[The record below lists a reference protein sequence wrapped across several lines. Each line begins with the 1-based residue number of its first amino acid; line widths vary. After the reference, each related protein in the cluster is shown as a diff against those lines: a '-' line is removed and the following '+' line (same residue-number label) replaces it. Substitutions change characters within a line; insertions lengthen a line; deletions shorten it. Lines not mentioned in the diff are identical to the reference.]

1 MVGLG
6 ESVWLWDV
14 RLLTTLTSEVVG
26 TRLRRRGPSARGRG
40 AGVIRG
46 VLSNRRGPDAELRT
60 QPVRVVLAA
69 TAAGPGKGK
78 PPVRIFIGTEA
89 AQHRAERVLLWSIEQ
104 VRDKSRVYEI
114 HLMRDLVGFNR
125 RLWLT
130 GFTNYRFAIPHFAG
144 NQGRAIYNDVDQV
157 YLSDPAELF
166 DRDMGGHGFLA
177 IANGPRARGPVDTS
191 VMLIDCARMAPVW
204 TLDAAQH
211 GRKNALIRRA
221 LAVPGSWGRIEPAW
235 NARDREYAPGES
247 KLLHYTTLHLQP
259 WRPFPRQFVYQT
271 NPVGHVWHALE
282 RAADAVGY
290 LPFTPARPSDAF
302 GALLAS
308 LRAIRRDTANGAPIV
323 PAFADE
329 TAMLDAT
336 PARSLLEAVDAR
348 SIHSYRLAASAGHP
362 EPQQRILS
370 LASGRIVA
378 RQRSTLP
385 PAPDDRPGHAD
396 GILCRQFLEYLPE
409 DDVPWVLDRLFAA
422 ASGFVLAEV
431 PQGPETIAIA
441 DGTRLAA
448 PRRPRDWWRQQFE
461 TAGARH
467 PAVRW
472 HLTLRGIGRLGRP
485 LVEVH
490 QGGSPL
496 RQPPLVWVLGSDKPG
511 HTTQSIGLAE
521 ALGWP
526 YEVKQLRFR
535 SLVARLHTWLQA
547 PFGTLG
553 ASLVGLRRDRS
564 AALEPP
570 WPDLVIATGWRPA
583 RVALWIARQS
593 EGRTRVVG
601 LGRRAGQIA
610 DIVDVA
616 VTCAHFHLPPHPR
629 RVETLLPL
637 SPVTPARLA
646 AAGERWQGLFGA
658 LSPPRVVLL
667 VGGSNEFY
675 RLDAAGAMRMAA
687 AVKAFAEQAGG
698 VAVAVTSRRT
708 GRAVTAALRAALGAA
723 QVHEWQ
729 RGRTEN
735 PYLGYIALADAL
747 VVTGDSESMLGEAAA
762 TTKPLYVYGLPERR
776 FGLRRRLNDWAVA
789 RAFARPLN
797 RRGTIRPQQGLEYLF
812 ARAIAKGLLPPPR
825 DLRTLHKNLFQ
836 CGVARPFGPPFDAA
850 PRPPLHEAAAV
861 AGEIRRR
868 LGIAGPE
875 AAGEAADAPDESPT
889 PASRD
894 GRRR

>member
-1 MVGLG
+1 M
-6 ESVWLWDV
+6 
-14 RLLTTLTSEVVG
+14 
-26 TRLRRRGPSARGRG
+26 
-40 AGVIRG
+40 IRG
-46 VLSNRRGPDAELRT
+46 VLSNRRGPELRT
-60 QPVRVVLAA
+60 RPVRVVLAA
-69 TAAGPGKGK
+69 TAAGPGRGK
-78 PPVRIFIGTEA
+78 LPVRIFVGTEA

-104 VRDKSRVYEI
+104 VRDKSRIYEI
-114 HLMRDLVGFNR
+114 HLMRDLLGFNR

-144 NQGRAIYNDVDQV
+144 NQGRAIYNDVDQI
-157 YLSDPAELF
+157 YLADPAELF

-177 IANGPRARGPVDTS
+177 IANGPRARVPVDTS

-204 TLDAAQH
+204 TLAAAQR
-211 GRKNALIRRA
+211 GRKNALLRRA
-221 LAVPGSWGRIEPAW
+221 LAAPGSWGRIEPAW
-235 NARDREYAPGES
+235 NARDTEYAPGES

-271 NPVGHVWHALE
+271 NPVGHVWQALE
-282 RAADAVGY
+282 RAADAAGY
-290 LPFTPARPSDAF
+290 LPFTQARPSDAYGEF
-302 GALLAS
+302 LAS
-308 LRAIRRDTANGAPIV
+308 LHAAGRAGGERETIVSDFAN
-323 PAFADE
+323 E
-329 TAMLDAT
+329 TAMLDAV
-336 PARSLLEAVDAR
+336 PDKSLLAAVDAR
-348 SIHSYRLAASAGHP
+348 SIHSYRLAASADHS
-362 EPQQRILS
+362 EPQRRILS
-370 LASGRIVA
+370 LASGRSVA
-378 RQRSTLP
+378 CQRSTLP
-385 PAPDDRPGHAD
+385 PADDRTARVD
-396 GILCRQFLEYLPE
+396 GVLCRQFLEHLPE
-409 DDVPWVLDRLFAA
+409 DDVPWVLDKLFSA

-431 PQGPETIAIA
+431 PRGPESIALA
-441 DGTRLAA
+441 DGTRLTA
-448 PRRPRDWWRQQFE
+448 PRRPHGWWRQQFE
-461 TAGARH
+461 AAGARH

-472 HLTLRGIGRLGRP
+472 RLALRGVGRFGR
-485 LVEVH
+485 VH
-490 QGGSPL
+490 QGGPPL

-535 SLVARLHTWLQA
+535 SVVARLHTWLLA

-564 AALEPP
+564 AALAPP
-570 WPDLVIATGWRPA
+570 WPDLAIATGWRPA

-593 EGRTRVVG
+593 EGHTRVVG

-610 DIVDVA
+610 DIVDTA

-637 SPVTPARLA
+637 SPVTPAGLA
-646 AAGERWQGLFGA
+646 AAGERWQGLLDG
-658 LSPPRVVLL
+658 LPHPRVVLL

-675 RLDAAGAMRMAA
+675 RLDAAGATRMAE
-687 AVKAFAEQAGG
+687 AVKVFAEQAGG

-708 GRAVTAALRAALGAA
+708 GGAATAALRAVLGAS
-723 QVHEWQ
+723 QVHEWRPGQ
-729 RGRTEN
+729 AEN

-762 TTKPLYVYGLPERR
+762 TTKPLYIYPLPERR

-797 RRGTIRPQQGLEYLF
+797 RRGTIRPQQGFEYVF
-812 ARAIAKGLLPPPR
+812 ARAIASGLLPPPR
-825 DLRTLHKNLFQ
+825 DLRALHENLFRR
-836 CGVARPFGPPFDAA
+836 GIARPFGQPFDAA
-850 PRPPLHEAAAV
+850 PRPPLHEAATV

-868 LGIAGPE
+868 LGMAEPS
-875 AAGEAADAPDESPT
+875 AAEEGADAFDSSPT

-894 GRRR
+894 GLRR